1 MTDLLKLADIW
12 CDPESTLTPAYKHAM
27 KNCAQDLR
35 AALPPWVTISMEPST
50 WPDKTRDVIFESHG
64 RLVILRPFSRPCYP
78 FEIGKRWRYM
88 IDIDY
93 PPKEEN

>member
-1 MTDLLKLADIW
+1 MTDLLKLADEW
-12 CDPESTLTPAYKHAM
+12 RDEKSYADVPQHTVRDK
-27 KNCAQDLR
+27 CADQL
-35 AALPPWVTISMEPST
+35 AQALPPWVTISLKPES

-93 PPKEEN
+93 PPKERS